1 MKKDEKKELKDT
13 AAIIMKSNKHTQA
26 EADQMAKEFH
36 KREWNNLVIAE
47 DRKVKNL
54 LGKRNKGNLVF

>member
-1 MKKDEKKELKDT
+1 
-13 AAIIMKSNKHTQA
+13 
-26 EADQMAKEFH
+26 MAKEFH